1 MHFLTKLFCLLLQ
14 IYFIQCKPQFNEET
28 RQNFAIDNHQQF
40 SSIQKFK
47 NKV

>member
-14 IYFIQCKPQFNEET
+14 IYFIQCKPQFNEEN
-28 RQNFAIDNHQQF
+28 RRNFAVNHQQF
-40 SSIQKFK
+40 SSTQKFK